1 MIDHAKPVR
10 SGDELDAQAV
20 HEFLRHALPGLSPA
34 PPDVTQFPGGAS
46 NLTYRLHYPCRDL
59 VLRRPPAGQ
68 KAKSAHDMLREARIL
83 TALKPVYAYVPKVVA
98 TCSDHD
104 VIGCDFYVM
113 ERIAGIIPRQEF
125 PSGLELD
132 ATATRQLCLNVID
145 KLIELH
151 AVDWRAAKLDG
162 LWKGEGYVKRQIE
175 GWSDRYRKARTDDVG
190 DCEQVM
196 AWLAEKMPAADVAT
210 CVIHGDFRFDNVVL
224 DPVDPLQVIG
234 VLDWELATLGD
245 PLMDLGNT
253 LAYWVQADDDKVFQ
267 HTRRQPTNA
276 PGMLTRT
283 EVIEYYASKTGRRVD
298 NFDFYAV
305 YGLFRLAVIVQ
316 QIWYRFF
323 HGQTTNPQFAGFGKM
338 SAYLEQRCLRM
349 IGEAKV

>member
-10 SGDELDAQAV
+10 PGDELDVAAV
-20 HEFLRHALPGLSPA
+20 HAYLRAQLPELSPDL
-34 PPDVTQFPGGAS
+34 PEVTQFPGGAS

-83 TALKPVYAYVPKVVA
+83 RSLRPVYPYVPR
-98 TCSDHD
+98 
-104 VIGCDFYVM
+104 VIAVCDEAAVLGCDFFVM
-113 ERIAGIIPRQEF
+113 ERIAGIIPRQDF
-125 PSGLELD
+125 PPGLGLD
-132 ATATRQLCLNVID
+132 ATRTRQLCLNVID

-151 AVDWRAAKLDG
+151 AVDWRAAGLDSLG
-162 LWKGEGYVKRQIE
+162 KGEGYVQRQIA
-175 GWSDRYRKARTDDVG
+175 GWSDRYRKARTPDVG
-190 DCEQVM
+190 DCEAVM
-196 AWLAEKMPAADVAT
+196 TWLAAKAPPADSGT

-224 DPVDPLQVIG
+224 DPTEPLQVIG

-253 LAYWVQADDDKVFQ
+253 LAYWVQADDDKIFQ

-276 PGMLTRT
+276 PGMLTRA
-283 EVIEYYASKTGRRVD
+283 EVIEYYAERTGRRVD
-298 NFDFYAV
+298 KFDFYSV
-305 YGLFRLAVIVQ
+305 YGLFRLVVIVQ

-323 HGQTTNPQFAGFGKM
+323 HCQTTNPQFAGFGQM
-338 SAYLEQRCLRM
+338 CQYLEQRCLRL
-349 IGEAKV
+349 IEASKL